1 MAGEAKTNQFM
12 LGTATVMVGPQ
23 ADLFSLNP
31 DEHSIGL
38 VKNFTLTSEP
48 GFTDLTQGVKNTVVY
63 SVMTANKVRANMEA
77 YEYTAKNLAYAA
89 ALDGSTITPA
99 DVATTLQTEVV
110 ANPVGSDTLE
120 LASVTG
126 LVVNDWLHVQ
136 EGSDDRVTM
145 GRISAIDS
153 TAKSVTLAQSFKH
166 AIPAG
171 AKVTKVNAIG
181 VGSKKDQ
188 PYLAAKVVGKLAD
201 GSVVSLLI
209 PKLRVTNGFAVAFKT
224 DSFGNLPLQFDV
236 QDLTASEPF
245 YAEFADKG
253 SAILLTE

>member
-48 GFTDLTQGVKNTVVY
+48 GFTELTQGVKNTVVY

-77 YEYTAKNLAYAA
+77 YEYTAKNLSYAA
-89 ALDGSTITPA
+89 GLDGSTITTA
-99 DVATTLQTEVV
+99 DVETTLQTAVV
-110 ANPVGSDTLE
+110 ANPAGADELE

-126 LVVNDWLHVQ
+126 LVVGDWVIVQ
-136 EGSDDRVTM
+136 EGDDDKVTM
-145 GRISAIDS
+145 GKISAIDA
-153 TAKSVTLAQSFKH
+153 TAKTITLAQKFKN
-166 AIPAG
+166 AIAAN
-171 AKVTKVNAIG
+171 AKVSKVNAVG

-236 QDLTASEPF
+236 QDLVSSDAF
-245 YAEFADKG
+245 YADFADKG
-253 SAILLTE
+253 SAILLKH